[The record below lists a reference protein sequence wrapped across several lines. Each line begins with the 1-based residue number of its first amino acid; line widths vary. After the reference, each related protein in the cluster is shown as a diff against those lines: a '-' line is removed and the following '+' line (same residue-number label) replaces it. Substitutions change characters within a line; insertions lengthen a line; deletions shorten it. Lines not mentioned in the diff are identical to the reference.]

1 MTDNFVIE
9 GTVMA
14 PVGPKFSV
22 FVCQI
27 PPIRTEQY
35 RLRNRLQ
42 SAQKSCKTAM
52 NCFSGG
58 ISLARYSAMMH
69 LGCRVKR
76 KNRGS
81 QGLEIV
87 DGPCY
92 DKCVESERKSR
103 YFVDFRLQEVGS
115 AANTLL
121 YTM

>member
-9 GTVMA
+9 GRIKEPATVRPKILQNRHELLFGRHIPRPILCHDA
-14 PVGPKFSV
+14 PGMQGK
-22 FVCQI
+22 
-27 PPIRTEQY
+27 
-35 RLRNRLQ
+35 
-42 SAQKSCKTAM
+42 K
-52 NCFSGG
+52 
-58 ISLARYSAMMH
+58 
-69 LGCRVKR
+69 